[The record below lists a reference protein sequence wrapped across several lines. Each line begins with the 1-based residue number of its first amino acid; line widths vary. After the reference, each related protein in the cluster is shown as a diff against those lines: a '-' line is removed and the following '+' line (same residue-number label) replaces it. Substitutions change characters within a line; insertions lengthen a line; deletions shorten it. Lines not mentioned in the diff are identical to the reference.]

1 MLPPPSHHPTHGVV
15 WALRQDVM
23 PWWVS
28 PLCPE
33 SDNGPGIIKTIA
45 NATRHGVGDEKYAL
59 GFKGGWPHCAHASEP
74 DSCVFDGVA
83 KETVRYVREALGVK
97 HAARWCD
104 APRSQAEWDAWGY
117 FLHGDTTV

>member
-1 MLPPPSHHPTHGVV
+1 MLPPLAPPHPRRGLGPASGRD
-15 WALRQDVM
+15 ALV
-23 PWWVS
+23 P

-59 GFKGGWPHCAHASEP
+59 GFKGGWPHCANASEP
-74 DSCVFDGVA
+74 DSCVFDEVA